1 MKLKEVLEK
10 GRAIAIEKG
19 KCYLL
24 FLNESFD
31 FLPEKVEGFRDPDAP
46 DVVIVFVPDVN
57 DLRLFEL
64 EKEVK
69 DETT

>member
-10 GRAIAIEKG
+10 GHAIALEKG

-24 FLNESFD
+24 FVNDSWGA
-31 FLPEKVEGFRDPDAP
+31 PEHLDWLDDPDGP
-46 DVVIVFVPDVN
+46 EVLMIHVPDVN

-64 EKEVK
+64 EKGVK
-69 DETT
+69 DEKES